1 MIEDGE
7 AVSINIIKNFIM
19 TKYWYVL
26 YTKSNCEKKV
36 NEILCKK
43 GIDSYCPL
51 NKVYRQWSD
60 RRKQLSIP
68 LFPSYVFVNVEE
80 KDLSLLRNMTSKI
93 VSVLYW
99 LGRPAVIKNEEILE
113 IKRFLKQHVE
123 IKLEKRAV
131 DINDQVVVIRGPFYN
146 QRGVV
151 KLLKNNSVVLSLPSL
166 GYNMIAELDISNIQ
180 HVYALNHE
188 MDYKEHSGLSVC

>member
-1 MIEDGE
+1 
-7 AVSINIIKNFIM
+7 M

-180 HVYALNHE
+180 HVYALKHE